1 MAKKGRGF
9 GAVCYS
15 SPLAP
20 GNLQWISAVSTA
32 YVVAVLFAFVFFFFL
47 LCVMFIGV
55 WIFSYYRID

>member
-32 YVVAVLFAFVFFFFL
+32 YVVAVLFAFVFFFFFALCDVYWSVDIQL
-47 LCVMFIGV
+47 L
-55 WIFSYYRID
+55 